1 MALVTCSG
9 IDVLRMRVHMPQR
22 RAWWAWLDVDTADVP
37 SGKVQINA
45 AGGLALTGTVKQPS
59 GMFLNS
65 AWIRVVGG
73 GGGLDRTV
81 TARAFENAQLGDPLR
96 VILADGGESLSSKIA
111 ASITSVFLS
120 KWTVTA
126 TSVARSIDALAYAAS
141 SSLQQHVIWRVLAD
155 GTVWI
160 GVETW
165 PPLVMPTGADVL
177 EQAPD
182 EGRYVIGATTPFLT
196 PGVNLDG
203 VGNIVGADH
212 WVSAMQVRTDA
223 WI

>member
-9 IDVLRMRVHMPQR
+9 VDVLRMRVHMPQR
-22 RAWWAWLDVDTADVP
+22 RAWWAWVDVDSSTAP
-37 SGKVQINA
+37 SGKVQIDA

-59 GMFLNS
+59 GTFLNS

-73 GGGLDRTV
+73 AGGLDRTV
-81 TARAFENAQLGDPLR
+81 RARAYENAQLIDPLR
-96 VILADGGESLSSKIA
+96 VILADGGETLSSKVSA
-111 ASITSVFLS
+111 TITSVLFS
-120 KWTVTA
+120 KWTITA
-126 TSVARSIDALAYAAS
+126 STVARSIDALAYAAS
-141 SSLQQHVIWRVLAD
+141 SSLQQPVIWRVLAD
-155 GTVWI
+155 GTIWI

-165 PPLVMPTGADVL
+165 PPLGMPAGADVL